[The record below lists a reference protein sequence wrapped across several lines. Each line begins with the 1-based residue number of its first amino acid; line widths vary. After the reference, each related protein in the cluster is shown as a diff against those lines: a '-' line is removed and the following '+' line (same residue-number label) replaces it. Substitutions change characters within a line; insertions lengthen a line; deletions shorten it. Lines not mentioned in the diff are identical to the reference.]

1 MNPTAIGTLMDNEF
15 QRQVDEDL
23 NDNSHEPATR
33 GDVRNLALR
42 VELRIMK
49 SESALIER
57 IFAVRDQLDS
67 RITETSE
74 RLSNQI
80 SETSE
85 RLGSRITETS
95 ERLGSRITETN
106 ERLGSRITETN
117 ERLSNQISETNE
129 RISTTNERITSLESS
144 LKDYMYATGWKFFGA
159 TIGTM
164 GAMFTVFGIFINS
177 SMK

>member
-1 MNPTAIGTLMDNEF
+1 MVVLAHMCHMNPTAIGTLMDNEF
-15 QRQVDEDL
+15 LDQVDEDL

-57 IFAVRDQLDS
+57 ISAVRDQLDS
-67 RITETSE
+67 RV
-74 RLSNQI
+74 
-80 SETSE
+80 
-85 RLGSRITETS
+85 
-95 ERLGSRITETN
+95 
-106 ERLGSRITETN
+106 TETN
-117 ERLSNQISETNE
+117 ERLSS
-129 RISTTNERITSLESS
+129 TNERITSLESS

-164 GAMFTVFGIFINS
+164 GAMFTIFGIFINS

>member
-23 NDNSHEPATR
+23 NNSSVEPATK
-33 GDVRNLALR
+33 GDLRNLALR
-42 VELRIMK
+42 LELRIMK

-57 IFAVRDQLDS
+57 ISAVRDHLDS

-74 RLSNQI
+74 RLGNQI
-80 SETSE
+80 AETNE
-85 RLGSRITETS
+85 RLSNRITETS
-95 ERLGSRITETN
+95 ERLGN
-106 ERLGSRITETN
+106 RITETN
-117 ERLSNQISETNE
+117 ERLSS
-129 RISTTNERITSLESS
+129 TNERITSLESS

-164 GAMFTVFGIFINS
+164 GAMFTVLGIFINS

>member
-15 QRQVDEDL
+15 QHQVDEDL
-23 NDNSHEPATR
+23 NDNSHEPATK

-57 IFAVRDQLDS
+57 ISEVRDQLDS
-67 RITETSE
+67 RITETNE

-85 RLGSRITETS
+85 RLGSRITET
-95 ERLGSRITETN
+95 
-106 ERLGSRITETN
+106 N
-117 ERLSNQISETNE
+117 ERLSNQISQTNE

>member
-1 MNPTAIGTLMDNEF
+1 MLMDNEF
-15 QRQVDEDL
+15 QHQVDEDL
-23 NDNSHEPATR
+23 KDNSNEPATK

-49 SESALIER
+49 SETSLIER
-57 IFAVRDQLDS
+57 ISEVRDQLD
-67 RITETSE
+67 I
-74 RLSNQI
+74 
-80 SETSE
+80 
-85 RLGSRITETS
+85 
-95 ERLGSRITETN
+95 RITETN
-106 ERLGSRITETN
+106 ERLGNRITETT
-117 ERLSNQISETNE
+117 ERLGNRIIETTE

>member
-1 MNPTAIGTLMDNEF
+1 MDNEF

-57 IFAVRDQLDS
+57 ISAVRDQLDS

-85 RLGSRITETS
+85 RLGSRITET
-95 ERLGSRITETN
+95 
-106 ERLGSRITETN
+106 N
-117 ERLSNQISETNE
+117 ERLSSQISETNE

>member
-42 VELRIMK
+42 VELQIMK

-80 SETSE
+80 SET
-85 RLGSRITETS
+85 
-95 ERLGSRITETN
+95 
-106 ERLGSRITETN
+106 
-117 ERLSNQISETNE
+117 NE

-144 LKDYMYATGWKFFGA
+144 LKDYMYVTGWKFFGA

>member
-1 MNPTAIGTLMDNEF
+1 MNPIAIGTLMDNEF

-23 NDNSHEPATR
+23 NDNSNEPATK

-57 IFAVRDQLDS
+57 ISEVRDQLD
-67 RITETSE
+67 I
-74 RLSNQI
+74 
-80 SETSE
+80 
-85 RLGSRITETS
+85 RITETS
-95 ERLGSRITETN
+95 ERLGNRVTETN
-106 ERLGSRITETN
+106 EQLGNRIT
-117 ERLSNQISETNE
+117 ETNE

>member
-1 MNPTAIGTLMDNEF
+1 MDNEF
-15 QRQVDEDL
+15 QHQVDEDL
-23 NDNSHEPATR
+23 KDNSNEPATK

-49 SESALIER
+49 SETSLIER
-57 IFAVRDQLDS
+57 ISEVRDQLDI
-67 RITETSE
+67 RITET
-74 RLSNQI
+74 
-80 SETSE
+80 TE
-85 RLGSRITETS
+85 RLGNRIIET
-95 ERLGSRITETN
+95 T
-106 ERLGSRITETN
+106 
-117 ERLSNQISETNE
+117 E

>member
-57 IFAVRDQLDS
+57 ISAVRDQLDS
-67 RITETSE
+67 RITET
-74 RLSNQI
+74 
-80 SETSE
+80 
-85 RLGSRITETS
+85 
-95 ERLGSRITETN
+95 
-106 ERLGSRITETN
+106 N
-117 ERLSNQISETNE
+117 ERLSS
-129 RISTTNERITSLESS
+129 TNERITSLESS
-144 LKDYMYATGWKFFGA
+144 LKDYMYATGWKFFGS

-164 GAMFTVFGIFINS
+164 GAMFTVLGIFINS

>member
-1 MNPTAIGTLMDNEF
+1 MDNEF

-57 IFAVRDQLDS
+57 ISAVRDQLD
-67 RITETSE
+67 
-74 RLSNQI
+74 
-80 SETSE
+80 
-85 RLGSRITETS
+85 
-95 ERLGSRITETN
+95 
-106 ERLGSRITETN
+106 SRITETN
-117 ERLSNQISETNE
+117 ERLSNQISETSE

-164 GAMFTVFGIFINS
+164 GAMFTIFGIFINS

>member
-85 RLGSRITETS
+85 RLGSRITET
-95 ERLGSRITETN
+95 
-106 ERLGSRITETN
+106 N

>member
-15 QRQVDEDL
+15 QHQVDEDL
-23 NDNSHEPATR
+23 KDNSNEPATK

-49 SESALIER
+49 SETSLIER
-57 IFAVRDQLDS
+57 ISEVRDQLDI
-67 RITETSE
+67 RITET
-74 RLSNQI
+74 
-80 SETSE
+80 TE
-85 RLGSRITETS
+85 RLGNRIIET
-95 ERLGSRITETN
+95 T
-106 ERLGSRITETN
+106 
-117 ERLSNQISETNE
+117 E

>member
-1 MNPTAIGTLMDNEF
+1 MDNEF
-15 QRQVDEDL
+15 LDQVDEDL
-23 NDNSHEPATR
+23 KDNSNEPATR

-49 SESALIER
+49 SETSLIER
-57 IFAVRDQLDS
+57 ISEVRDQLD
-67 RITETSE
+67 I
-74 RLSNQI
+74 
-80 SETSE
+80 
-85 RLGSRITETS
+85 
-95 ERLGSRITETN
+95 RITETN
-106 ERLGSRITETN
+106 ERLGNRIT
-117 ERLSNQISETNE
+117 ETNE

-159 TIGTM
+159 TIGAM

>member
-1 MNPTAIGTLMDNEF
+1 MNPTASGTLMDNEF
-15 QRQVDEDL
+15 QHQVDEDL
-23 NDNSHEPATR
+23 NGNSYEPATR

-42 VELRIMK
+42 VELRVMK

-57 IFAVRDQLDS
+57 ISAVRDQLDS

-74 RLSNQI
+74 RL
-80 SETSE
+80 
-85 RLGSRITETS
+85 G
-95 ERLGSRITETN
+95 
-106 ERLGSRITETN
+106 
-117 ERLSNQISETNE
+117 NQISETNE
-129 RISTTNERITSLESS
+129 RLFTTNERITSLESS

-164 GAMFTVFGIFINS
+164 GAMFTVLGIFINS

>member
-1 MNPTAIGTLMDNEF
+1 MNPTTSGTLMDNEF
-15 QRQVDEDL
+15 QHQVDEDL
-23 NDNSHEPATR
+23 HGNSHEPATR

-42 VELRIMK
+42 VELRVMK

-57 IFAVRDQLDS
+57 ISAVRDQLDS

-74 RLSNQI
+74 RLGNQI
-80 SETSE
+80 SETNERLNETSE
-85 RLGSRITETS
+85 RLG
-95 ERLGSRITETN
+95 N
-106 ERLGSRITETN
+106 RITETN
-117 ERLSNQISETNE
+117 ERLSS
-129 RISTTNERITSLESS
+129 TNERITSLESS

-164 GAMFTVFGIFINS
+164 GAMFTIFGIFINS

>member
-1 MNPTAIGTLMDNEF
+1 MDNEF
-15 QRQVDEDL
+15 LDQVDEDL

-57 IFAVRDQLDS
+57 ISAVRDQLDS
-67 RITETSE
+67 RIIE
-74 RLSNQI
+74 I
-80 SETSE
+80 
-85 RLGSRITETS
+85 
-95 ERLGSRITETN
+95 N
-106 ERLGSRITETN
+106 ERLGNRIT
-117 ERLSNQISETNE
+117 ETNE

-144 LKDYMYATGWKFFGA
+144 LKDYMYAIGWKFFGA

>member
-1 MNPTAIGTLMDNEF
+1 MDNEF
-15 QRQVDEDL
+15 LDQVEEDL

-57 IFAVRDQLDS
+57 ISAVRDQLDS
-67 RITETSE
+67 RITET
-74 RLSNQI
+74 
-80 SETSE
+80 
-85 RLGSRITETS
+85 
-95 ERLGSRITETN
+95 
-106 ERLGSRITETN
+106 N
-117 ERLSNQISETNE
+117 ERLSS
-129 RISTTNERITSLESS
+129 TNERITSLESS

-164 GAMFTVFGIFINS
+164 GAMFTVLGIFINS

>member
-57 IFAVRDQLDS
+57 ISAVRDQLDS
-67 RITETSE
+67 RITET
-74 RLSNQI
+74 
-80 SETSE
+80 
-85 RLGSRITETS
+85 
-95 ERLGSRITETN
+95 
-106 ERLGSRITETN
+106 N
-117 ERLSNQISETNE
+117 ERLSS
-129 RISTTNERITSLESS
+129 TNERITSLESS

-164 GAMFTVFGIFINS
+164 GAMFTIFGIFINS